1 MHLGITFNTAGVP
14 REIMRRLNVDRFGIK
29 KLVCKDL
36 LWGVQCLSSL
46 SGEQMAGYVLFDRGT
61 IEGSIGA

>member
-1 MHLGITFNTAGVP
+1 MRLVVAVNTTGVCP
-14 REIMRRLNVDRFGIK
+14 EIMPCLNVDRFGIK